1 MSGTASES
9 HRAGQEA
16 RRDTVSNS
24 VRSGT
29 DTRYDAMLRYLRG
42 LYVRSPKTQQ
52 TPGVSKA
59 PSQPPVKSS
68 EQPVEPTDSN
78 AEPPAE

>member
-16 RRDTVSNS
+16 RRDTVSSS

-52 TPGVSKA
+52 TSNA
-59 PSQPPVKSS
+59 PKPPTQPPIEPS

-78 AEPPAE
+78 ARPPAE